1 MQYRAI
7 ATDFDGTLAT
17 DGVVDAITLATLQR
31 YRDSGGRLLLVT
43 GRELADLRRVF
54 PPIARFDGVVAENG
68 AVFYQPASDR
78 VKLLGKPLPEEFV
91 ATLVS
96 RQVSPISRGQVLVA
110 TWQPHGDIVEQ
121 TIQDM
126 GLDARVIYNKRAIM
140 VLPGGVN
147 KATGLGVA
155 LAELGIPFDE
165 VAAIGDAENDRD
177 LLLSCGLAV
186 AVENALP
193 ELKAIAHRVMAQ
205 PRGAG
210 VRELIHWLLGEER

>member
-7 ATDFDGTLAT
+7 ATDYDGTLAT

-54 PPIARFDGVVAENG
+54 PPIALFDGVVAENG
-68 AVFYQPASDR
+68 AVFYQPTSDR

-96 RQVSPISRGQVLVA
+96 RQVSPVNRGQVLVA

-140 VLPGGVN
+140 VMPGGVN

-193 ELKAIAHRVMAQ
+193 ELKAIAHRVTAQ

-210 VRELIHWLLGEER
+210 VRELVDWLLGEER